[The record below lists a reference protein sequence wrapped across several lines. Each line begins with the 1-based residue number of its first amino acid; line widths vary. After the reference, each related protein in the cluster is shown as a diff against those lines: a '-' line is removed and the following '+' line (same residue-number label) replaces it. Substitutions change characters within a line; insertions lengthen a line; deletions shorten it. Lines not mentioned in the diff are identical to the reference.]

1 MTEVPP
7 LYLLAVAVLLV
18 NLPFGYWR
26 AGTTRFSRGWFLAVH
41 APVPVVVGLRVS
53 WGIAWKVGNLPI
65 LMGAY
70 FAGQMIGGRVRLWR
84 ERRRA
89 S

>member
-7 LYLLAVAVLLV
+7 VYLLAVVVLLL

-26 AGTTRFSRGWFLAVH
+26 AGTTRFSRRWFLAVH
-41 APVPVVVGLRVS
+41 APVPVVVALRLS
-53 WGIAWKVGNLPI
+53 WGIAWRVGNLPI

-70 FAGQMIGGRVRLWR
+70 FLGQTIGGRVRVWR
-84 ERRRA
+84 ERRGR

>member
-1 MTEVPP
+1 MTEVSP

-26 AGTTRFSRGWFLAVH
+26 AGTTRFSRPWFLAVH
-41 APVPVVVGLRVS
+41 GPVPVVVALRLS
-53 WGIAWKVGNLPI
+53 LEIAWRLGNLPI

-70 FAGQMIGGRVRLWR
+70 FLGQAIGGRVRLWR
-84 ERRRA
+84 DARRMP
-89 S
+89 